1 MALPFWWRKVSFLS
15 LFQVLDL
22 ESPHERK
29 PLGTD
34 GPANDSVGPPSPNA
48 AEDVQALGEILRVAK
63 LAPANEKDHL
73 KVFKPKG
80 WVPAPVVG
88 INLNRI
94 PTGQSGPYCKLRPT
108 RVPYF

>member
-22 ESPHERK
+22 ESPMKEN
-29 PLGTD
+29 LWGLM
-34 GPANDSVGPPSPNA
+34 GLPPTW
-48 AEDVQALGEILRVAK
+48 Q
-63 LAPANEKDHL
+63 DHL

-80 WVPAPVVG
+80 WVPLPLVG

-94 PTGQSGPYCKLRPT
+94 PTGQSGPFCKLKSSTTTSFVLTHRFLQT
-108 RVPYF
+108 SNGC

>member
-29 PLGTD
+29 SPEID
-34 GPANDSVGPPSPNA
+34 GPANDLVGPPLPNA
-48 AEDVQALGEILRVAK
+48 AEDVQGLGEIPRVAK

-80 WVPAPVVG
+80 WMPLPWL
-88 INLNRI
+88 IS
-94 PTGQSGPYCKLRPT
+94 T
-108 RVPYF
+108 